1 MTPSELLEIIAP
13 DLSTLPNKNGALLI
27 AESQAPKN
35 CKNRDLAIA
44 YLAAHILATS
54 KTNGAGAVSGMSEGA
69 LSLSFATSG
78 NNNSLSSTSYG
89 NEYLRLT
96 SACIFTARTR
106 IEL

>member
-1 MTPSELLEIIAP
+1 MTIDELLSTIAP
-13 DLSTLPNKNGALLI
+13 DLVTLPNKNGALLI
-27 AESQAPKN
+27 AESQAPQ
-35 CKNRDLAIA
+35 CKNRDLAVA
-44 YLAAHILATS
+44 YLAAHILSTS

-69 LSLSFATSG
+69 LSLSVATSG
-78 NNNSLSSTSYG
+78 NNNSLSSTSFG

>member
-13 DLSTLPNKNGALLI
+13 DLATLSNKDGALLI
-27 AESQAPKN
+27 ADSQAPQ

-54 KTNGAGAVSGMSEGA
+54 KTNGAGAVSGMSEGS

-78 NNNSLSSTSYG
+78 NSNSLSSTSYG

>member
-1 MTPSELLEIIAP
+1 MTTDVLLSIIAP
-13 DLSTLPNKNGALLI
+13 DLATLLNKDGAIFI
-27 AESQAPKN
+27 AESQTPQ
-35 CKNRDLAIA
+35 CKNRDLAVA

-54 KTNGAGAVSGMSEGA
+54 KTNGAGAVSGMSEGS

-78 NNNSLSSTSYG
+78 NSNSLSSTSYG

-106 IEL
+106 IEF

>member
-1 MTPSELLEIIAP
+1 MTPNELLEIIAP
-13 DLSTLPNKNGALLI
+13 DLSTLPNKDGALLI
-27 AESQAPKN
+27 ADSQAPQ

-44 YLAAHILATS
+44 YLAAHILASS

-78 NNNSLSSTSYG
+78 NNNSLSSTSFG

>member
-1 MTPSELLEIIAP
+1 MTPNELLEIIAP
-13 DLSTLPNKNGALLI
+13 DLSTLPNKDGALLI
-27 AESQAPKN
+27 ADSQAPQ

-44 YLAAHILATS
+44 YLAAHILASS

>member
-1 MTPSELLEIIAP
+1 MTVDELLSTIAP
-13 DLSTLPNKNGALLI
+13 DLVTLPNKDGAIYI
-27 AESQAPKN
+27 ADSQAPQ
-35 CKNRDLAIA
+35 CKNRDLAVA

-54 KTNGAGAVSGMSEGA
+54 KTNGAGAVSGMSEGS

-78 NNNSLSSTSYG
+78 KDNSLSSTSYG

-106 IEL
+106 IEF

>member
-1 MTPSELLEIIAP
+1 MTTDVLLSIIAP
-13 DLSTLPNKNGALLI
+13 DLATLLNKDGAIFI
-27 AESQAPKN
+27 AESQTPQ
-35 CKNRDLAIA
+35 CKNRDLAVA

-54 KTNGAGAVSGMSEGA
+54 KTNGAGAVSGMSEGS

-78 NNNSLSSTSYG
+78 NDNSLSSTSYG

-106 IEL
+106 IEF

>member
-13 DLSTLPNKNGALLI
+13 DLSTLSNKDGALLI
-27 AESQAPKN
+27 AESQAPQ

-78 NNNSLSSTSYG
+78 NNNSLSSTSFG

-106 IEL
+106 IEF

>member
-1 MTPSELLEIIAP
+1 MTIDELLSTIAP
-13 DLSTLPNKNGALLI
+13 DLATLPNKDGAIFI
-27 AESQAPKN
+27 ADSQAPAY
-35 CKNRDLAIA
+35 CKNRDLAVA

-54 KTNGAGAVSGMSEGA
+54 KTNGAGAVSGMSEGS

-78 NNNSLSSTSYG
+78 NDNSLSSTSYG

-106 IEL
+106 IEF

>member
-13 DLSTLPNKNGALLI
+13 DLSTLPNKDGALLI
-27 AESQAPKN
+27 AESQAPQ
-35 CKNRDLAIA
+35 CKNRDLAVA
-44 YLAAHILATS
+44 YLAAHILSTS

-78 NNNSLSSTSYG
+78 NDNSLSSTSYG

-106 IEL
+106 IEF

>member
-1 MTPSELLEIIAP
+1 MAIDVLLSIIAP
-13 DLSTLPNKNGALLI
+13 DLATLSNKDGAIYI
-27 AESQAPKN
+27 ADSQTPE
-35 CKNRDLAIA
+35 CKNRDLAVA

-54 KTNGAGAVSGMSEGA
+54 KTNGAGAVSGMSEGS

-78 NNNSLSSTSYG
+78 NDNSLSSTSYG

-106 IEL
+106 IEF

>member
-1 MTPSELLEIIAP
+1 MTTDVLLSIIAP
-13 DLSTLPNKNGALLI
+13 DLATLSNKVGAILI
-27 AESQAPKN
+27 ADSQAPE
-35 CKNRDLAIA
+35 CKNRDLAVA

-54 KTNGAGAVSGMSEGA
+54 KTNGAGAVSGMSEGS

-78 NNNSLSSTSYG
+78 NDNSLSSTSYG

-106 IEL
+106 IEF

>member
-1 MTPSELLEIIAP
+1 MTIDELLSTIAP
-13 DLSTLPNKNGALLI
+13 DLATLSNKDGAIYI
-27 AESQAPKN
+27 ANSQTPE
-35 CKNRDLAIA
+35 CKNRDLAVT

-54 KTNGAGAVSGMSEGA
+54 KTNGAGAVSGMSEGS

-78 NNNSLSSTSYG
+78 NDNSLSSTSYG

-106 IEL
+106 IEF

>member
-1 MTPSELLEIIAP
+1 MTIDELLSTIAP
-13 DLSTLPNKNGALLI
+13 DLATLPNKKGAILI
-27 AESQAPKN
+27 ADSQAPES
-35 CKNRDLAIA
+35 KNRDLAVA

-54 KTNGAGAVSGMSEGA
+54 KTNGAGAVSGMSEGS

-78 NNNSLSSTSYG
+78 NDNSLSSTSYG

>member
-1 MTPSELLEIIAP
+1 MTIDVLLSIIAP
-13 DLSTLPNKNGALLI
+13 DLATLSNKVGAIFI
-27 AESQAPKN
+27 AESQTPQ
-35 CKNRDLAIA
+35 CKNRDLAVA

-54 KTNGAGAVSGMSEGA
+54 KTNGAGAVSGMSEGS

-78 NNNSLSSTSYG
+78 NDNSLSSTSYG

-106 IEL
+106 IEF

>member
-1 MTPSELLEIIAP
+1 MTIDELLSTIAP
-13 DLSTLPNKNGALLI
+13 DLATLPNKNGALLI
-27 AESQAPKN
+27 AESQAPQ
-35 CKNRDLAIA
+35 CKNRDLAVA
-44 YLAAHILATS
+44 YLAAHILSTS
-54 KTNGAGAVSGMSEGA
+54 KTNGAGAISGMSEGA

-78 NNNSLSSTSYG
+78 DSNSLSSTSFG

>member
-1 MTPSELLEIIAP
+1 MTPIEVLEIIAP
-13 DLSTLPNKNGALLI
+13 DLSTLPNKDGALLI
-27 AESQAPKN
+27 AESQAPQ
-35 CKNRDLAIA
+35 CKNRDLAVA

-54 KTNGAGAVSGMSEGA
+54 KINGAGAVSGMSEGA

-78 NNNSLSSTSYG
+78 NNNSLSSTSFG

>member
-1 MTPSELLEIIAP
+1 MTTSELLEIIAP
-13 DLSTLPNKNGALLI
+13 DLSTLPNKDGAILI
-27 AESQAPKN
+27 AESQAPQ

-78 NNNSLSSTSYG
+78 NNNSLSSTSFG

>member
-1 MTPSELLEIIAP
+1 
-13 DLSTLPNKNGALLI
+13 
-27 AESQAPKN
+27 
-35 CKNRDLAIA
+35 
-44 YLAAHILATS
+44 
-54 KTNGAGAVSGMSEGA
+54 MSEGA

-96 SACIFTARTR
+96 SACIFAARTR

>member
-27 AESQAPKN
+27 AESQAPQ
-35 CKNRDLAIA
+35 CKNRDLAVA

-54 KTNGAGAVSGMSEGA
+54 KTNGAGAISGMSEGA

-78 NNNSLSSTSYG
+78 NNNPLSSTSFG

-106 IEL
+106 VEL

>member
-1 MTPSELLEIIAP
+1 MTPNELLEIIAP
-13 DLSTLPNKNGALLI
+13 DLSTLPNKDGALLI
-27 AESQAPKN
+27 AESQAPQ
-35 CKNRDLAIA
+35 CKNRDLAVA
-44 YLAAHILATS
+44 YLAAHILSTS
-54 KTNGAGAVSGMSEGA
+54 KTSGAGAISGMSEGA

>member
-1 MTPSELLEIIAP
+1 MTSNELLEIIAP

-27 AESQAPKN
+27 AESQAPQ
-35 CKNRDLAIA
+35 CKNRDLAVA

-54 KTNGAGAVSGMSEGA
+54 KTNGAGAVSGISEGA

>member
-1 MTPSELLEIIAP
+1 MTPNELLSTIAP
-13 DLSTLPNKNGALLI
+13 DLATLPNKDGAIYI
-27 AESQAPKN
+27 ADSQAPQ
-35 CKNRDLAIA
+35 CKNRDLAVA

-106 IEL
+106 IEF

>member
-13 DLSTLPNKNGALLI
+13 DLSTLPNKDGALLI
-27 AESQAPKN
+27 AESQAPE

-44 YLAAHILATS
+44 YLTAHILASS

-78 NNNSLSSTSYG
+78 KDNSLSSTSYG

-106 IEL
+106 IEI

>member
-13 DLSTLPNKNGALLI
+13 DLSTLPNKDGALLI
-27 AESQAPKN
+27 AGSQAPQ

-89 NEYLRLT
+89 SEYLRLT

>member
-13 DLSTLPNKNGALLI
+13 DLSSLPNKDGALLI
-27 AESQAPKN
+27 ADSQAPE
-35 CKNRDLAIA
+35 CKNRDLAVA

-78 NNNSLSSTSYG
+78 NNNSLSSTSFG

>member
-13 DLSTLPNKNGALLI
+13 DLSTLPNKDGALLI
-27 AESQAPKN
+27 AESQTPQ
-35 CKNRDLAIA
+35 CKNRDLAVA